1 MTILRHLYQIFPYVF
16 GLLGVWLYFNYIYLE
31 LLNFPLFQIKICVH
45 EPPYVYGVGCPNGET
60 VSFFGLKFL
69 LSWLIHL
76 LPHVF
81 SFYLFLSIGNL
92 ALSKIFNHKEDR

>member
-45 EPPYVYGVGCPNGET
+45 EPPYQ
-60 VSFFGLKFL
+60 
-69 LSWLIHL
+69 LSAR
-76 LPHVF
+76 P
-81 SFYLFLSIGNL
+81 
-92 ALSKIFNHKEDR
+92 